1 MSTQN
6 LAELPDRLP
15 TLLDV
20 EDSDAGLAACL
31 EAIATSFEA
40 VTATLHRM
48 DSDGAFLLLAA
59 RRGLPEQVLP
69 MTQKIPVGKGMA
81 GLCAERREPVTVCNI
96 QTDDS
101 GTARAGA
108 RQTGAGGG
116 IVVPVL
122 ADDGAVAGTLGVGKA
137 GEHDYTDLETEV
149 LQKCAAGLRQALT
162 SN

>member
-1 MSTQN
+1 VSTQN

-59 RRGLPEQVLP
+59 SRGLPEQVLP
-69 MTQKIPVGKGMA
+69 MTQKIPVGTGMA
-81 GLCAERREPVTVCNI
+81 GLC
-96 QTDDS
+96 
-101 GTARAGA
+101 
-108 RQTGAGGG
+108 
-116 IVVPVL
+116 
-122 ADDGAVAGTLGVGKA
+122 DDGAVAGTLGVGKA